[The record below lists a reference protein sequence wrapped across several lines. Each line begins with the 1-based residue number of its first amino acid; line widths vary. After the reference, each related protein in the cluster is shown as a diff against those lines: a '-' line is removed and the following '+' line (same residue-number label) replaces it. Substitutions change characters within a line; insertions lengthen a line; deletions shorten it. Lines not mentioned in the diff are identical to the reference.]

1 MIKYIGSKRL
11 LVPRIVEISR
21 ALPRTRS
28 AIDLFSGTA
37 RVGHALKAAGFRV
50 SSNDLATYAA
60 ILARCYVQA
69 DAGPLEKEAQRW
81 IDALNALPGEAGYIT
96 ETFCVQS
103 RYFRPENG
111 ARIDAMRQEIA
122 RANLDEELEAVLLT
136 SLIEAADRVD
146 STTGVQMAYLKQWA
160 KRAYRPIELRLPTL
174 LRQPRAGRCTAHQLD
189 AQDAARTLSA
199 DIAYLDPPYNQHK
212 YLNNYHVWE
221 TIVRDDTPEH
231 YGVACKRI
239 DCKDQRSPFNSRRTI
254 LPAFSEIIEQI
265 DARYLIVSFNNEG
278 FIEPEDMIELLAVRG
293 QVWREELD
301 YPRYVGAQ
309 IGIHNHKGQRV
320 GQVSHLTNKENL
332 FVVQPKGSRHR
343 PPGMNR
349 EI

>member
-11 LVPRIVEISR
+11 LVPRIVDIAR

-37 RVGHALKAAGFRV
+37 RVGHALKDAGFQV
-50 SSNDLATYAA
+50 HSNDLATYAA
-60 ILARCYVQA
+60 TLARCYVQA
-69 DAGPLEKEAQRW
+69 NAGPLETQAQEW
-81 IDALNALPGEAGYIT
+81 IDALNALPGEPGYVT

-111 ARIDAMRQEIA
+111 ARIDAIRRAI
-122 RANLDEELEAVLLT
+122 RDANLEPELKAVLLT

-160 KRAYRPIELRLPTL
+160 KRAYRPLKLRLPHL
-174 LRQPRAGRCTAHQLD
+174 LREPRAGKCQAYQLD
-189 AQDAARTLSA
+189 ALAAAQQLSA
-199 DIAYLDPPYNQHK
+199 DVAYLDPPYNQHK

-221 TIVRDDTPEH
+221 TIVRGDTPEH
-231 YGVACKRI
+231 YGIACKRI
-239 DCKDQRSPFNSRRTI
+239 DCKDQRSPFNSRKTI
-254 LPAFSEIIEQI
+254 LPAFEEIVHNI
-265 DARYLIVSFNNEG
+265 DTRYLIVSFNNEG
-278 FIEPEDMIELLAVRG
+278 FITPEDMIDVLSARG
-293 QVWREELD
+293 QVWREELH
-301 YPRYVGAQ
+301 YRRYVGAK

-320 GQVSHLTNKENL
+320 GRVSHLTNKENL

-343 PPGMNR
+343 PEGMQR

>member
-11 LVPRIVEISR
+11 LVPRIVDIAR
-21 ALPRTRS
+21 GLPRTRS

-37 RVGHALKAAGFRV
+37 RVGHALKEAGFRV
-50 SSNDLATYAA
+50 HSNDLATYAA
-60 ILARCYVQA
+60 TLARCYVQA
-69 DAGPLEKEAQRW
+69 NAGPLEKEALAW
-81 IDALNALPGEAGYIT
+81 IERLNALPGEPGYIT
-96 ETFCVQS
+96 ETFCIQS

-111 ARIDAMRQEIA
+111 ARIDAMRQAIA
-122 RANLDEELEAVLLT
+122 QADLDEELEAVLLT

-160 KRAYRPIELRLPTL
+160 RRAYRPIELRLPTL
-174 LRQPRAGRCTAHQLD
+174 LRQPRAGKCSAHQLD
-189 AQDAARTLSA
+189 AQQAAQTLSA

-221 TIVRDDTPEH
+221 TIVRGDTPEH
-231 YGVACKRI
+231 YGVACKRV

-254 LPAFSEIIEQI
+254 LPAFSEIIENI
-265 DARYLIVSFNNEG
+265 DARYLVVSFNNEG
-278 FIEPEDMIELLAVRG
+278 FITPEEMVELLAVRG

-301 YPRYVGAQ
+301 YPRYIGAQ

-320 GQVSHLTNKENL
+320 GEVSHLTNKENL

-343 PPGMNR
+343 PKGMTR